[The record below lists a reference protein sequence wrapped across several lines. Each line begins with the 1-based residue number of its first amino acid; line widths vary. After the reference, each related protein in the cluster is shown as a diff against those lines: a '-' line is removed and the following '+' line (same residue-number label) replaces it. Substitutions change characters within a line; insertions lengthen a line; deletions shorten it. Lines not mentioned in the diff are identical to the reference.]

1 MEELLSSVIRLL
13 GLMISEILRIK
24 LVEVICYSIGF
35 FISKVFTLGR
45 FPSNERSDSER
56 IRVNYIGLISIIL
69 ALFAVAAGNAW

>member
-1 MEELLSSVIRLL
+1 
-13 GLMISEILRIK
+13 MINEILRIK
-24 LVEVICYSIGF
+24 LVEVICYSIGL

-56 IRVNYIGLISIIL
+56 VRVSYIGLISIIL